1 MKRHN
6 VAVTEDEWNR
16 AQRIGQQQDV
26 PVSASAVLRAAIK
39 IYLQQKEEELR
50 RRSNPR
56 THGRSSG

>member
-39 IYLQQKEEELR
+39 IYLQQKEEESR
-50 RRSNPR
+50 GKFKPR
-56 THGRSSG
+56 THSRA